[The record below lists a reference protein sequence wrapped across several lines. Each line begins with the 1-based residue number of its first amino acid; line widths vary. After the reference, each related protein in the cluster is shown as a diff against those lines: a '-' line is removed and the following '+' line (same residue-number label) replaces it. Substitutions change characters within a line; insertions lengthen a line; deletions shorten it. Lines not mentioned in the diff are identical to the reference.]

1 MNYFCV
7 NLHNIK
13 IKLYI
18 CREERNKV
26 LKTKKK
32 IMKTI
37 ILIGSLFALVS
48 CKKEQS
54 TFVYTYRYT
63 TEQSEQYRKENQL
76 KEFFVTS
83 LTESNKI
90 LSSTEIENER
100 VFLRESKANKNIVVK
115 TDTLYFTAK

>member
-1 MNYFCV
+1 
-7 NLHNIK
+7 
-13 IKLYI
+13 
-18 CREERNKV
+18 
-26 LKTKKK
+26 
-32 IMKTI
+32 MKRM
-37 ILIGSLFALVS
+37 ILIVAVFALVS

-76 KEFFVTS
+76 KEFFITS

-100 VFLRESKANKNIVVK
+100 TFLRESKANKNIVVIS
-115 TDTLYFTAK
+115 DTLYFTAK